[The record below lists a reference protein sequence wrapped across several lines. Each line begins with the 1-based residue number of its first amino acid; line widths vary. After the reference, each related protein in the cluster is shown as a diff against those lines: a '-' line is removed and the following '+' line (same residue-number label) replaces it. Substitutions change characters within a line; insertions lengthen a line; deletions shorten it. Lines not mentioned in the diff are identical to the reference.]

1 MKRVG
6 NAEKMPLLLEY
17 GILLKKK
24 PSMRIKSMRSG
35 ASMAWFKSESD
46 TKLSLWENYLLSL
59 NFDNL
64 MYKMENVTVPT
75 YF

>member
-1 MKRVG
+1 MII
-6 NAEKMPLLLEY
+6 N
-17 GILLKKK
+17 
-24 PSMRIKSMRSG
+24 SMCSE

-64 MYKMENVTVPT
+64 MYKMEIITVPT

>member
-1 MKRVG
+1 MQKRCHYYW
-6 NAEKMPLLLEY
+6 NMEY
-17 GILLKKK
+17 YLKKK
-24 PSMRIKSMRSG
+24 TSMIIKSMRSG

-46 TKLSLWENYLLSL
+46 TKFSLRENYLLSL